1 MNRGVDP
8 GLLEPCGTPAAARRH
23 RRRHEPLCEACRQAE
38 RTRRGQRDGFTGGAQ
53 SSDTRQIRNGLPWKP
68 YAYRGS
74 GPFLHE
80 EEDECA

>member
-8 GLLEPCGTPAAARRH
+8 GLLAACGTPGAARRH

-38 RTRRGQRDGFTGGAQ
+38 RVTRGGGAQ
-53 SSDTRQIRNGLPWKP
+53 SPDTREIRNGLPVRL
-68 YAYRGS
+68 YAYRGK

-80 EEDECA
+80 EEDQCA